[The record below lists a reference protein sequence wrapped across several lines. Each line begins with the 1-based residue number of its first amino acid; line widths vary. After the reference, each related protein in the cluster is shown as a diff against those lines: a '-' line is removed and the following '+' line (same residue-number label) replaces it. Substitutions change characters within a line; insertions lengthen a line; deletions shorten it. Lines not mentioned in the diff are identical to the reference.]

1 MAEQF
6 DVTIIGSGPGGY
18 VAAVRGAQMGLKVA
32 IIEKEKDARL
42 GGTCGLRG
50 CIPTKAL
57 LMAAHLYEKASHFEE
72 FGIKVGKLDFDW
84 TQVQKRK
91 DDVVA
96 KNSAGVSY
104 LMKKNKVQ
112 TFNGFGKILA
122 PGKVEVAYDDG
133 KKETIQSKN
142 IIIATG
148 SVVRPI
154 PGFETDGK
162 QVLNSDHI
170 LELDRVPK
178 SMVVMGSGAVGVE
191 FASVY
196 ARFGCDVTVVE
207 LLDRVVPIEDADVS
221 KQLERSFKKQGIKC
235 MTGVKLDTMKKLKNS
250 VKVSGK
256 DSKDKPVELE
266 AEILLVA
273 VGRMP
278 YLEGLG
284 LENTKVK
291 VNDRGVVEVNE
302 YCETAEP
309 GIFAIG
315 DVIATPWLAHLA
327 SKEGILVVEK
337 LAGKKV
343 EPINMNL
350 VPNCTYCDPEVASVG
365 MTEQKAKDAG
375 YDVKIGKFP
384 FSASGKARILGETD
398 GFVKIVSEKKYD
410 EVLGVHIIGPHA
422 TELLAEAC
430 VAMQLET
437 TADELGRTIHAHPTV
452 SETVME
458 AAEGVHDLTIHM

>member
-18 VAAVRGAQMGLKVA
+18 VAAVRAGQLGLKVA

-57 LMAAHLYEKASHFEE
+57 LNAAHLYEKAGHFEN
-72 FGIKVGKLDFDW
+72 FGLKVKDLSYDW
-84 TQVQKRK
+84 TGVQKYK
-91 DDVVA
+91 SDVVA

-104 LMKKNKVQ
+104 LMKKNKITV
-112 TFNGFGKILA
+112 FNGFGKIL
-122 PGKVEVAYDDG
+122 GKGNVEVALADG
-133 KKETIQSKN
+133 KKVAIESKA

-154 PGFETDGK
+154 PGFETEGK
-162 QVLNSDHI
+162 QVVNSDHI
-170 LELDRVPK
+170 LELTNVPK
-178 SMVVMGSGAVGVE
+178 SMIVMGSGAVGVE

-196 ARFGCDVTVVE
+196 ARFGCETTVIE
-207 LLDRVVPIEDADVS
+207 LLDRIVPLEDADVS
-221 KQLERSFKKQGIKC
+221 NELARSFKKQGIKC
-235 MTGVKLDTMKKLKNS
+235 EVGIKLDKLEKSKKGVN
-250 VKVSGK
+250 VSGNNAK
-256 DSKDKPVELE
+256 GDAVTFE
-266 AEILLVA
+266 AEMLLVA

-278 YLEGLG
+278 YIENLG
-284 LENTKVK
+284 LENTKVV
-291 VNDRGVVEVNE
+291 VNPRGTLKVNE
-302 YCETAEP
+302 YCETDEP
-309 GIFAIG
+309 NIYAIG
-315 DVIATPWLAHLA
+315 DVIDTAWLAHLA
-327 SKEGILVVEK
+327 SKEGIMVVEK
-337 LAGKKV
+337 ITGKKV
-343 EPINMNL
+343 EPIKQNL

-365 MTEQKAKDAG
+365 LTEAKAKEAG
-375 YDVKIGKFP
+375 YEVKVGKFP

-398 GFVKIVSEKKYD
+398 GFVKIVAEKKYD

-430 VAMQLET
+430 VAMALES
-437 TADELGRTIHAHPTV
+437 TADELGRIMHAHPTV
-452 SETVME
+452 SEAVME

>member
-1 MAEQF
+1 LAEQF

-18 VAAVRGAQMGLKVA
+18 VAAIRAGQLGLKVA
-32 IIEKEKDARL
+32 IVEKEKDAKL

-57 LMAAHLYEKASHFEE
+57 LQSAHLYEKAGHFAEH
-72 FGIKVGKLDFDW
+72 GIKIENLGFDW

-91 DDVVA
+91 SDIVN
-96 KNSAGVSY
+96 KNAAGVSY
-104 LMKKNKVQ
+104 LMKKNKITV
-112 TFNGFGKILA
+112 FNGFGKITGK
-122 PGKVEVAYDDG
+122 GKVEVALEGG
-133 KKETIQSKN
+133 KKETIETKN

-148 SVVRPI
+148 SVVKPF
-154 PGFETDGK
+154 PGFEVDGK
-162 QVLNSDHI
+162 QVVNSDQI
-170 LELDRVPK
+170 LELQSVPK
-178 SMVVMGSGAVGVE
+178 SMIVMGSGAVGVE

-196 ARFGCDVTVVE
+196 ARFGCETTVVE
-207 LLDRVVPIEDADVS
+207 FMPRIVPVEDEEIS
-221 KQLERSFKKQGIKC
+221 KELARSFKKQKIKIETGIKLDKLEKSKK
-235 MTGVKLDTMKKLKNS
+235 GVKATGKND
-250 VKVSGK
+250 KGADVSF
-256 DSKDKPVELE
+256 E
-266 AEILLVA
+266 AEMFLVA

-278 YLEGLG
+278 YLENLG

-291 VNDRGVVEVNE
+291 VSERGTVEVNE

-309 GIFAIG
+309 NVFAIG

-327 SKEGILVVEK
+327 SKEGIMVVEK
-337 LAGKKV
+337 IAGKKV
-343 EPINMNL
+343 EPINMRL

-365 MTEQKAKDAG
+365 LTEAKAKEEG
-375 YDVKIGKFP
+375 YDVKVGKFP

-430 VAMQLET
+430 VAMTLET

-452 SETVME
+452 SESVME

>member
-18 VAAVRGAQMGLKVA
+18 VAAVRAGQLGLKVA
-32 IIEKEKDARL
+32 LVEKEKDAKL

-57 LMAAHLYEKASHFEE
+57 LQSAYLFQKAGHFAEY
-72 FGIKVGKLDFDW
+72 GIKIENLGFDW
-84 TQVQKRK
+84 TQVQNRK
-91 DDVVA
+91 SAIVN
-96 KNSAGVSY
+96 KNAAGVTY
-104 LMKKNKVQ
+104 LMKKNKITV
-112 TFNGFGKILA
+112 FNGFGKIA
-122 PGKVEVAYDDG
+122 GKGKVEVTLEGG
-133 KKETIQSKN
+133 KKETIDTKN

-148 SVVRPI
+148 SVVKPF

-162 QVLNSDHI
+162 QVVNSDQI
-170 LELDRVPK
+170 LELERVPK
-178 SMVVMGSGAVGVE
+178 SMIVMGSGAVGVE

-196 ARFGCDVTVVE
+196 ARFGCEMTVVE
-207 LLDRVVPIEDADVS
+207 FMPRIVPVEDEEVS
-221 KQLERSFKKQGIKC
+221 KELARSFKKQGIKVETGIKLEKLTKSK
-235 MTGVKLDTMKKLKNS
+235 TGVKATGKND
-250 VKVSGK
+250 KGADVSF
-256 DSKDKPVELE
+256 E
-266 AEILLVA
+266 AEMFLVA

-278 YLEGLG
+278 YLENLG

-291 VNDRGVVEVNE
+291 VTERGTVEVNE

-309 GIFAIG
+309 NVFAIG

-327 SKEGILVVEK
+327 SKEGIMVVEK

-343 EPINMNL
+343 EPINMRL

-365 MTEQKAKDAG
+365 LTEAKAKEEG
-375 YDVKIGKFP
+375 YDVKVGKFP

-430 VAMQLET
+430 VAMALET
-437 TADELGRTIHAHPTV
+437 TADELGRVIHAHPTV
-452 SETVME
+452 SESVME

>member
-32 IIEKEKDARL
+32 LVEKEKDARL

-57 LMAAHLYEKASHFEE
+57 LNAAHLYQKAGHFED
-72 FGIKVGKLDFDW
+72 FGLKVEGLSYDFEK
-84 TQVQKRK
+84 VQKYK
-91 DDVVA
+91 SDVVT

-104 LMKKNKVQ
+104 LMKKNKV
-112 TFNGFGKILA
+112 TVFNGFGRITGK
-122 PGKVEVAYDDG
+122 GKVEVSLADG
-133 KKETIQSKN
+133 KTETIDTKN

-162 QVLNSDHI
+162 QVVDSDQI
-170 LELDRVPK
+170 LELEKVPK
-178 SMVVMGSGAVGVE
+178 SMIVLGSGAVGVE

-196 ARFGCDVTVVE
+196 ARFGCETTVVE
-207 LLDRVVPIEDADVS
+207 LLDRIVPLEDAEVS
-221 KQLERSFKKQGIKC
+221 KELERNFKKQGIKC
-235 MTGVKLDTMKKLKNS
+235 LTGVKLDTMKKTKSS

-256 DSKDKPVELE
+256 DAKGNDVNLE
-266 AEILLVA
+266 AEMLLVA

-278 YLEGLG
+278 YLENLG

-291 VNDRGVVEVNE
+291 VSERGVVEVNE
-302 YCETAEP
+302 LCETAEP
-309 GIFAIG
+309 NIFAIG
-315 DVIATPWLAHLA
+315 DIIATPWLAHLA

-343 EPINMNL
+343 EPINLRL
-350 VPNCTYCDPEVASVG
+350 VPSCTYCDPEVASVG
-365 MTEQKAKDAG
+365 LTEAKAREEG
-375 YDVKIGKFP
+375 YDVKVGKFP

-398 GFVKIVSEKKYD
+398 GFVKIVAEKKYD

-452 SETVME
+452 SESVME

>member
-1 MAEQF
+1 LAEQF

-18 VAAVRGAQMGLKVA
+18 VAAVRGAQVGLKVA
-32 IIEKEKDARL
+32 LIEKEKDARL

-57 LMAAHLYEKASHFEE
+57 LMAAHLYEQAGHFSD
-72 FGIKVGKLDFDW
+72 FGIKVENLGFDW

-91 DDVVA
+91 SDVVA

-104 LMKKNKVQ
+104 LMKKNKITV
-112 TFNGFGKILA
+112 FNGFGKIA
-122 PGKVEVAYDDG
+122 GRGKVEVTADGG
-133 KKETIQSKN
+133 KKQIIETKN

-148 SVVRPI
+148 SVVKPF

-162 QVLNSDHI
+162 QVVNSDQI
-170 LELDRVPK
+170 LELERVPK
-178 SMVVMGSGAVGVE
+178 SMIVMGSGAVGVE

-196 ARFGCDVTVVE
+196 ARFGCETTVIEFLPRIVPVE
-207 LLDRVVPIEDADVS
+207 DEEVS
-221 KQLERSFKKQGIKC
+221 KELARSFKKQKIKIETGIKLDKLEKSKK
-235 MTGVKLDTMKKLKNS
+235 GVKATGKND
-250 VKVSGK
+250 KGADVSF
-256 DSKDKPVELE
+256 E
-266 AEILLVA
+266 AEMFLVA

-278 YLEGLG
+278 YLENLG

-291 VNDRGVVEVNE
+291 VSERGTVEVNE

-309 GIFAIG
+309 NIFAIG

-327 SKEGILVVEK
+327 SKEGIMVVEK

-343 EPINMNL
+343 EPINMRL

-365 MTEQKAKDAG
+365 LTEAKAREEG
-375 YDVKIGKFP
+375 YDVKVGKFP

-430 VAMQLET
+430 VAMSLET

-452 SETVME
+452 SESIME